1 MLEEY
6 HRAREI
12 SWGRRVK
19 VIILGNRI
27 GKGHW
32 LNDYWLEEKYSRDC
46 FKCPEYSGTGH
57 H

>member
-1 MLEEY
+1 MLEGY

-12 SWGRRVK
+12 GWGRRVK
-19 VIILGNRI
+19 VIMLGNRI

-32 LNDYWLEEKYSRDC
+32 LNDYWLEEKYSRDS
-46 FKCPEYSGTGH
+46 FKCPEHSGTGH